1 MKLRYVVV
9 DDIDKEVV
17 KSFKG
22 FISALRFAKTL
33 EKPYIYEYKVEGD
46 KSFSEDDWECV
57 WNWEDQWDEDTAVN
71 LILNRQYKEVAKD
84 ADQIDDNHASD
95 AFTSMIEDFELN
107 IRKTPDKVE
116 VSTSGDEAGEIFDF
130 ARAILGDNFEA
141 FDQDFPDP
149 EENKVSELAPAE
161 FEYDFD
167 EDDIQ
172 DDVQVDPDDAFSE
185 VEFKGPRTEDEI
197 ADSEDSAEDAVAEPS
212 EKSTEDSV
220 EDDVVEPQ
228 DVVPAAEK
236 ALLDTIA
243 ETPADE
249 SPKDMIDGK
258 LVDAKDPTEGE
269 VEVEEEP
276 EKDLKEAL
284 GWADMEFSSFKYDF
298 ETEHCEAS
306 VQDYE
311 FSYKSKDC
319 WVSFYLLRPEDEK
332 VIYVTL
338 TGLDASDV
346 EIETGS
352 DSWSDPGVY
361 PNAVADGP
369 LSSYSYSTVEDAKL
383 AGKPSDLNYSFS
395 DEQDQPITEEQAK
408 EFLGVSEEE
417 YQTIITKVKEA
428 GFEAFSDIAHDW
440 ALDPDH
446 WDTFFEDYTGTPEI
460 RTTHLEYTDKDV
472 TDDKAVLPDNITKSE
487 DNHCKKINKGI
498 NHDMDPK
505 EKALLAEGAWF
516 PHAAKKEWAAATWD
530 QKLEFAETIL
540 AKIIAMYDIED
551 YDDEE
556 SAESEIEG
564 WAFRNYLYRRHID
577 NDTFDRIKATCDKY
591 STWHPGL
598 TFSIEEIPF
607 EDAFRY
613 SAKTLYRIGYNL
625 ATDLP
630 KLSEDISS
638 MPLSAEAWLNTDW
651 DTKVEIADEL
661 LEKLVDECD
670 STAWDYNDTD
680 SYWDE
685 DVLCK
690 RYLYYQ
696 PINEFAKVEKL
707 CDKYSRRYP
716 GLKFYAEPF
725 EYDVAEGDPNFDE
738 DEFTAGEIGYHLG
751 EVDLGEAKTSNQ
763 KGCLKE
769 SLNKVWDCIWDGEVL
784 GQVEAETEDEAY
796 AKMEN
801 TWPELPFGFVDGI
814 AYVEPAENLDEFLD
828 AKINLGADLH
838 NFGGQNNDVDVLNTQ
853 NESVCKD
860 GEKCVNE
867 CGDACKKKATKE
879 DDLTEL
885 LDLDLGVNVDAHEFG
900 GTGNKVDVLNSGL
913 PKLEALEDEPGYD
926 ELLQYIHN
934 RRTKKGIKAESLN
947 TKDDMSDEEFVEA
960 FGQELVK
967 NNIKPKKA
975 CKGKDCKVKEDW
987 SELYDEDGMDNYDF
1001 SDIDV
1006 VKTETTSEDN
1016 DEWDWDW
1023 DALAQDEEE
1032 KERGKEALESDNLDY
1047 DINI

>member
-9 DDIDKEVV
+9 DDVDKEVV

-33 EKPYIYEYKVEGD
+33 EKPYIYEYKVEDD

-116 VSTSGDEAGEIFDF
+116 VSTSGDEAGEVFDF

-149 EENKVSELAPAE
+149 EEDKVSELAPAE

-172 DDVQVDPDDAFSE
+172 DDTTVDPDDAFSE

-197 ADSEDSAEDAVAEPS
+197 TDSEDSAEDAVTEPS

-276 EKDLKEAL
+276 KKDLKETL
-284 GWADMEFSSFKYDF
+284 GWADMEFSPSKYDF
-298 ETEHCEAS
+298 ETEHCEVS

-311 FSYKSKDC
+311 FSYRSKDC

-332 VIYVTL
+332 VIYITL

-361 PNAVADGP
+361 PNAVAGGP

-383 AGKPSDLNYSFS
+383 LGKPSDLNYSFS

-472 TDDKAVLPDNITKSE
+472 TDGKAVLPDNITKSE

-505 EKALLAEGAWF
+505 EK
-516 PHAAKKEWAAATWD
+516 
-530 QKLEFAETIL
+530 
-540 AKIIAMYDIED
+540 
-551 YDDEE
+551 
-556 SAESEIEG
+556 
-564 WAFRNYLYRRHID
+564 
-577 NDTFDRIKATCDKY
+577 
-591 STWHPGL
+591 
-598 TFSIEEIPF
+598 
-607 EDAFRY
+607 
-613 SAKTLYRIGYNL
+613 
-625 ATDLP
+625 
-630 KLSEDISS
+630 
-638 MPLSAEAWLNTDW
+638 
-651 DTKVEIADEL
+651 EL
-661 LEKLVDECD
+661 
-670 STAWDYNDTD
+670 
-680 SYWDE
+680 
-685 DVLCK
+685 
-690 RYLYYQ
+690 
-696 PINEFAKVEKL
+696 
-707 CDKYSRRYP
+707 
-716 GLKFYAEPF
+716 
-725 EYDVAEGDPNFDE
+725 
-738 DEFTAGEIGYHLG
+738 
-751 EVDLGEAKTSNQ
+751 
-763 KGCLKE
+763 LKE
-769 SLNKVWDCIWDGEVL
+769 SLNKVWNCIWDGEVL

-796 AKMEN
+796 TKMEN

-814 AYVEPAENLDEFLD
+814 AYVELADNLDEFLD
-828 AKINLGADLH
+828 AKIDLGADLH

-867 CGDACKKKATKE
+867 GSDTCKKKSTK
-879 DDLTEL
+879 DKLAEL

-934 RRTKKGIKAESLN
+934 RRAKKGIKAESLN

-967 NNIKPKKA
+967 NNIKPKKV
-975 CKGKDCKVKEDW
+975 CKGKSCKVKEDW

-1006 VKTETTSEDN
+1006 AKNETASEDN

-1032 KERGKEALESDNLDY
+1032 KEWGKEALESDNLDH
-1047 DINI
+1047 DINV